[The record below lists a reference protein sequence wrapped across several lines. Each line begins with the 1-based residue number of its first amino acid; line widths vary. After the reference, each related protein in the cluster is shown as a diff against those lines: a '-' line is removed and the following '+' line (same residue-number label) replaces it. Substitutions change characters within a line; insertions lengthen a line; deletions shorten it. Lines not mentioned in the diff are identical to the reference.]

1 MSIIDFL
8 RDIPMFSELQEDTLQ
23 KIYDSGYVKSYK
35 KNEIIFSEEEAG
47 NSMFFIVEGKVKVLR
62 SDEDKE
68 VIISMLNAGEFFG
81 EISILDGMGRSATVS
96 AVENSKIFILQR
108 NEFLELLNNHPE
120 VSISLLREL
129 SIRLRNATN
138 KIKAL
143 SLKDAEGKVATVL
156 IQIADDIG
164 RIKKGVVEIDNL
176 PYQQELANMAGTSR
190 ETVSRTLH
198 SLAKKGM
205 IELEGSKIRIL
216 DYENFK
222 NLFGK

>member
-1 MSIIDFL
+1 MSNIDFL
-8 RDIPMFSELQEDTLQ
+8 RDIPIFSELQEDTLQ
-23 KIYDSGYVKSYK
+23 KIYNSGFIKSYK
-35 KNEIIFSEEEAG
+35 KNDIILSEEDAG

-68 VIISMLNAGEFFG
+68 IIISLLGPGEFFG
-81 EISILDGMGRSATVS
+81 EMSILDGMGRSATVT
-96 AVENSKIFILQR
+96 AVENSKLFILQR
-108 NEFLELLNNHPE
+108 NEFLDLLTNHPE

-156 IQIADDIG
+156 LQIADDVG
-164 RIKKGVVEIDNL
+164 RIRQGVVEIDNL

-190 ETVSRTLH
+190 ETISRTLH
-198 SLAKKGM
+198 SFAKKGL
-205 IELEGSKIRIL
+205 IEMEGSKIRIL
-216 DYENFK
+216 NYEQFR
-222 NLFGK
+222 NLYGK

>member
-1 MSIIDFL
+1 MNKIDFL
-8 RDIPMFSELQEDTLQ
+8 RDVPIFTDLQDQTLE
-23 KIYDSGYVKSYK
+23 KIYNSGYIKTYK
-35 KNEIIFSEEEAG
+35 KNEIILSEEESG

-68 VIISMLNAGEFFG
+68 IIISLLGPGEFFG
-81 EISILDGMGRSATVS
+81 EMSILDGMGRSATVS
-96 AVENSKIFILQR
+96 AFEDSKIFILQR
-108 NEFLELLNNHPE
+108 NEFIDLLNSHPE

-156 IQIADDIG
+156 LQIADDIG
-164 RIKKGVVEIDNL
+164 KIKKGVVEIDNL
-176 PYQQELANMAGTSR
+176 PYQQELANMAATSR

-198 SLAKKGM
+198 SFAKKGL
-205 IELEGSKIRIL
+205 IEIDGSKIRIL
-216 DYENFK
+216 NYEQFR
-222 NLFGK
+222 NLYGK

>member
-1 MSIIDFL
+1 MSNIDFL
-8 RDIPMFSELQEDTLQ
+8 RDIPIFSELQDNTLQ
-23 KIYDSGYVKSYK
+23 KIYNSGFIKSYK
-35 KNEIIFSEEEAG
+35 KNDIILSEEDAG

-68 VIISMLNAGEFFG
+68 IIISLLGPGEFFG
-81 EISILDGMGRSATVS
+81 EMSILDGMGRSATVS
-96 AVENSKIFILQR
+96 AVENSKLFILQR
-108 NEFLELLNNHPE
+108 NEFLDLLTNHPE

-156 IQIADDIG
+156 LQIADDVG
-164 RIKKGVVEIDNL
+164 RIRQGVVEIDNL

-190 ETVSRTLH
+190 ETISRTLH
-198 SLAKKGM
+198 SFAKKGL
-205 IELEGSKIRIL
+205 IEMEGSKIRIL
-216 DYENFK
+216 NYEQFR
-222 NLFGK
+222 NLYGK

>member
-1 MSIIDFL
+1 MNSIKFL
-8 RDIPMFSELQEDTLQ
+8 RNIPIFSDLNDSTLD
-23 KIYDSGYVKSYK
+23 KIFQSGYIKAYN
-35 KNEIIFSEEEAG
+35 KNDIILTEEESG

-68 VIISMLNAGEFFG
+68 IIISLLGPGDFFG
-81 EISILDGMGRSATVS
+81 EMAILDGMGRSATVS
-96 AVENSKIFILQR
+96 AVENSKLFILQR
-108 NEFLELLNNHPE
+108 NEFLDLLNTHPE
-120 VSISLLREL
+120 VSISLLKEL

-156 IQIADDIG
+156 IQLADDIG
-164 RIKKGVVEIDNL
+164 KIKHGVVEIDNL
-176 PYQQELANMAGTSR
+176 PFQQELANMAGTSR

-198 SLAKKGM
+198 SFAKKGL

-216 DYENFK
+216 NYEHFQNVY
-222 NLFGK
+222 GK